1 MAGRVAG
8 KVALIT
14 GAARGQGRSHAIRLA
29 EEGADIIALD
39 ICEQIA
45 SNLYPLATLEDL
57 KETVRLV
64 EGVGGRILAEKADV
78 RERAQL
84 KAVLDAGVARFG
96 GLDVVCANAGIMP
109 MRRAAE
115 AEASDF
121 VDATDV
127 DLVGVMS
134 TVAVALDHIRDR
146 GSIIITGST
155 AGMVKG
161 AADNPSF
168 GPGGAGYSWAKRVLI
183 SYVEQMCLH
192 LAPRFIRVNGI
203 HPTNTNTHLL
213 HNREIYQAFSGGT
226 GDNLESAMP
235 GFVHWNAM
243 PIPYVEPI
251 DISNLVLFLAS
262 DESRYISGQQ
272 IRIDAG
278 SLIKNAGM
286 VG

>member
-1 MAGRVAG
+1 MAGRVEG

-14 GAARGQGRSHAIRLA
+14 GGARGQGRSHAIRLA
-29 EEGADIIALD
+29 EEGAAVIVLD
-39 ICEQIA
+39 LCEQIE

-57 KETVRLV
+57 NETVRLV
-64 EGVGGRILAEKADV
+64 EGLGGRIVAEKADV
-78 RERAQL
+78 RERAQV
-84 KAVLDAGVARFG
+84 KAVLHAGVERFG
-96 GLDVVCANAGIMP
+96 GIDIVCANAGIMP
-109 MRRAAE
+109 MRRGEAAK
-115 AEASDF
+115 ASDF

-127 DLVGVMS
+127 DLIGVMN
-134 TVAVALDHIRDR
+134 TVAVSLDHLRDG
-146 GSIIITGST
+146 GSIIVTGST
-155 AGMVKG
+155 AGMIRG

-168 GPGGAGYSWAKRVLI
+168 GPGGAGYSWAKRILI

-192 LAPRFIRVNGI
+192 LAPRFIRVNAV

-213 HNREIYQAFSGGT
+213 HNADIYRAFSGGT
-226 GDNLESAMP
+226 GETLEAAMP
-235 GFVHWNAM
+235 GFIHWNGM

-272 IRIDAG
+272 IRVDAG
-278 SLIKNAGM
+278 SLVKNAGM